1 MMKDILYDIGETS
14 SDHKFHRNSL
24 FHRINAEG
32 KCLMQTFLI
41 FKRD

>member
-14 SDHKFHRNSL
+14 SDHKFHRIW
-24 FHRINAEG
+24 INTEG